1 MYKKTLDS
9 RSCKVLKKT
18 WKANQRIVHKRIASV
33 CAHGILIEA
42 RGTCFCSLLT
52 LSGQIFRS
60 FLTAKVAAAGR
71 NWISV
76 TSQVNRGKCR
86 SWEEHVRATLC
97 ACMHVFIHAALRK
110 IDHINVKKI
119 YFHLLFTW
127 TAFLTRRVG
136 EPGKIHRERDT
147 YIKIS
152 ALCHLVD

>member
-9 RSCKVLKKT
+9 WSCKVLKKS

-42 RGTCFCSLLT
+42 RGTRFCSLLT

-60 FLTAKVAAAGR
+60 FLTAKVAAAGKR

-76 TSQVNRGKCR
+76 TSQINHGKCR
-86 SWEEHVRATLC
+86 SWEKHATLC

-136 EPGKIHRERDT
+136 RAGKNTPRER
-147 YIKIS
+147 YIY
-152 ALCHLVD
+152 